1 MSRPALIETRADL
14 ERYIA
19 CFNAKD
25 YTGQIAHYAPDV
37 EYKVG
42 TLTLTSPDAIAEF
55 YRDFHGY
62 CDEHVVL
69 KLFARTDDTVGAVLT
84 TSFEPFRTYRRHGLE
99 FVEGE
104 RRDIVTL
111 AFYRLKD
118 GQIHRIR
125 MGRYAGPA
133 SDFD

>member
-1 MSRPALIETRADL
+1 MSQRRTIQTRADL

-25 YTGQIAHYAPDV
+25 YAGQIAHYAPDV

-42 TLTLTSPDAIAEF
+42 TLTLSRPQDIADF
-55 YRDFHGY
+55 YRDFHAHA
-62 CDEHVVL
+62 DEHVDL
-69 KLFARTDDTVGAVLT
+69 RLFTQTDDTIGAVLAT
-84 TSFEPFRTYRRHGLE
+84 RFEPFRDYLKHGLD
-99 FVEGE
+99 FRAGQPIS
-104 RRDIVTL
+104 IVTL

-125 MGRYAGPA
+125 MGRYPGPA